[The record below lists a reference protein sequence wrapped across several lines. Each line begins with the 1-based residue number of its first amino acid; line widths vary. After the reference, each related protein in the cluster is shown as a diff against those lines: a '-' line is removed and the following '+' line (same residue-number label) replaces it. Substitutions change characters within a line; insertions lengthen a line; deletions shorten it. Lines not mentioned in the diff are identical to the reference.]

1 MENLAR
7 WCEGGSGSKGA
18 GGAEVP
24 KRQSWRQ
31 SELDAQKSYPDYE
44 PQKSFKN
51 GQEVP
56 YGTKGST
63 RPELYKPGHSVEVK
77 NYNVETSSGQSNLV
91 NNVSKQIQSRTPNL
105 PSGTKQ
111 TVVVDVRGQTVSNE
125 VLKSIRS
132 RILDK
137 SGVEVEIIFKR

>member
-1 MENLAR
+1 M
-7 WCEGGSGSKGA
+7 
-18 GGAEVP
+18 
-24 KRQSWRQ
+24 
-31 SELDAQKSYPDYE
+31 QKSYPDYE
-44 PQKSFKN
+44 PQKSFKD

-77 NYNVETSSGQSNLV
+77 NYNVETPSGQNNLV
-91 NNVSKQIQSRTPNL
+91 NNVSNQIKSRTPNL

-111 TVVVDVRGQTVSNE
+111 TVIVDVRGQNVSNE

-137 SGVEVEIIFKR
+137 SGVIVEIIFKR